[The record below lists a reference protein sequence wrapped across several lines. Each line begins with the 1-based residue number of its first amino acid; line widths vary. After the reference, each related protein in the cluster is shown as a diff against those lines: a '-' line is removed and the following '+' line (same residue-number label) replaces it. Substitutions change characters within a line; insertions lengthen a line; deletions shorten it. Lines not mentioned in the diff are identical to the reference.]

1 MTKEVL
7 MSSAAIKKQKAPER
21 DQLVE
26 LHSESQFL
34 TGGKSQVYLY
44 SLVMNH

>member
-1 MTKEVL
+1 MTKQVL

-26 LHSESQFL
+26 LHSETQFL
-34 TGGKSQVYLY
+34 TGGKSKCIYIPWL
-44 SLVMNH
+44 